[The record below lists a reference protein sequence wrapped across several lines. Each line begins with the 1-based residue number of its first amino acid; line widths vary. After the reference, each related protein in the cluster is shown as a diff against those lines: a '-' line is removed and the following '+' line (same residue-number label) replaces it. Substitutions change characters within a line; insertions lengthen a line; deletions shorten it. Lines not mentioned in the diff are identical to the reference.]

1 MAEKPHTLGLVL
13 SGGAV
18 RGGAHVGV
26 LKVLE
31 EHGIEPDVVVG
42 VSAGAILGAAIA
54 AGVDGK
60 RLESY
65 ALDQSWLT
73 LARPSLN
80 LKASLFDLRGGERL
94 LRKELKLT
102 TFDKLQRRFA
112 AVACDITTGEEV
124 VLTHGDVVEAALAS
138 ASVPGLFAARKING
152 HTLVDGGLV
161 NNLPTAVARD
171 LGADT
176 LVSVDLLELPSGRQA
191 EAPKTVIETW
201 QRALY
206 FLMQKNYP
214 EVGPREVRI
223 VPELFDASFTDFDE
237 MAHIIREGETA
248 TRRVMPQILTLLDR
262 TA

>member
-1 MAEKPHTLGLVL
+1 MADSSHTLGLVL

-26 LKVLE
+26 LKVIE
-31 EHGIEPDVVVG
+31 EHGLQPDVIVG

-54 AGVDGK
+54 AGVPAK
-60 RLESY
+60 QLEDY

-102 TFDKLQRRFA
+102 SFDKLKHRFA
-112 AVACDITTGEEV
+112 AVACDITSGEEV
-124 VLTHGDVVEAALAS
+124 VLTHGDVVEAVLAS
-138 ASVPGLFAARKING
+138 ASVPGLFPAREIDG
-152 HTLVDGGLV
+152 HALVDGGLV
-161 NNLPTAVARD
+161 NNLPTEVARD

-176 LVSVDLLELPSGRQA
+176 LLSVDLLELPTGRQA
-191 EAPKTVIETW
+191 EVPRTVIETW

-206 FLMQKNYP
+206 FLIQKNYP
-214 EVGPREVRI
+214 AVGPREVR
-223 VPELFDASFTDFDE
+223 VTPELYDASFTDFDE
-237 MAHIIREGETA
+237 MPDIIHQGEIA
-248 TRRVMPQILTLLDR
+248 ARRVMPHLLHLLRDD
-262 TA
+262 A

>member
-1 MAEKPHTLGLVL
+1 MGEPSFTLGLVL

-26 LKVLE
+26 YKVLE
-31 EHGIEPDVVVG
+31 QEGIEPDIVVG
-42 VSAGAILGAAIA
+42 VSAGAIIGAAIA
-54 AGVDGK
+54 AGVGAEQ
-60 RLESY
+60 LEDY

-94 LRKELKLT
+94 LRKVLKLT
-102 TFDKLQRRFA
+102 SFDRMERRFA

-124 VLTHGDVVEAALAS
+124 VLTEGDVVEAVLAS
-138 ASVPGLFAARKING
+138 ASVPGLFAARPIDG

-161 NNLPTAVARD
+161 NNLPTDVARS

-176 LVSVDLLELPSGRQA
+176 LISVDLLELPSGRQA

-206 FLMQKNYP
+206 FLIQRRYP
-214 EVGPREVRI
+214 KVGEREVRI
-223 VPELFDASFTDFDE
+223 VPELFDASFTDFDQMPE
-237 MAHIIREGETA
+237 IIASGEAA
-248 TRRVMPQILTLLDR
+248 TRRALPAIRALLN
-262 TA
+262 APS